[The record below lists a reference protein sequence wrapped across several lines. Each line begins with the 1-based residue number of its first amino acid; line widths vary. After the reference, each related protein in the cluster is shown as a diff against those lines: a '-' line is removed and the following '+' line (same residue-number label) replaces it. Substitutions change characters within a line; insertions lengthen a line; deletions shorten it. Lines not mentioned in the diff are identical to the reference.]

1 MASDI
6 GAIPNHSVLC
16 RVYGL
21 SHYPDDVP
29 FSGET
34 LMGQNPKATL
44 GSLGTVP
51 EKDGD
56 EL

>member
-51 EKDGD
+51 AKDGD